1 MKDTSAK
8 LGKTITIFILSAL
21 LVMSTFFNIFFLT
34 MFGIKDVESF
44 KRALLS
50 KELLDGLTGTTEVV
64 PETDVDQNTSE
75 NTSDATESKVVFS
88 EGNIKITYVEQ
99 ESGLLGPSFK
109 FLIENNSTDS
119 IYVSFTDVYVDG
131 YLTDLSGGSTLSE
144 LAPSRKTFVSLTVW
158 ESDYED
164 FTDSPTNVEYTIL
177 VVNADTWETIVEVD
191 GNKCTIK

>member
-8 LGKTITIFILSAL
+8 LGKTIAIFILSAL

-34 MFGIKDVESF
+34 VFGIKDVESF

-50 KELLDGLTGTTEVV
+50 KELLDGLTGTTEVI
-64 PETDVDQNTSE
+64 PETDVDQ

-88 EGNIKITYVEQ
+88 KGNIKITYIEQ

-158 ESDYED
+158 ESDYEE
-164 FTDSPTNVEYTIL
+164 FTDSPTNIDYTIL
-177 VVNADTWETIVEVD
+177 IVNADTWETIAEVD
-191 GNKCTIK
+191 DKELTIK